1 MNLKC
6 PFGAP
11 LTKGDFGCSHAQEV
25 VRRGGS
31 EYDCRS
37 APDHARC
44 SELFDRLKQA
54 SLPAF
59 QVEDDLT
66 SMPHSVQ
73 VKIQYGGLLGLER
86 LAGGRPPGGIE
97 DISTTVSAAKDRY
110 GSLAAIPYTDLVG
123 DITNI
128 KLQRRSRRR

>member
-6 PFGAP
+6 PFAAP
-11 LTKGDFGCSHAQEV
+11 LTKGDFGCSHAREV

-31 EYDCRS
+31 EYDCGS

-44 SELFDRLKQA
+44 SELFDGLKRV

-59 QVEDDLT
+59 QVDDDLT
-66 SMPHSVQ
+66 SMPHSVL

-86 LAGGRPPGGIE
+86 LARGETPAAIE
-97 DISTTVSAAKDRY
+97 DISTTIMAAEQRY
-110 GSLAAIPYTDLVG
+110 GSLEGIPYTDLV
-123 DITNI
+123 DAITGF
-128 KLQRRSRRR
+128 KLQRRTRRR